1 MKYSTSP
8 PPSISGRS
16 SLLSYTSRTQ
26 SPLPPPISSTCAS
39 ATSKIHKFVRR
50 LFKFQQMDFEYAA
63 WQLAYL
69 FYKPQQVYKNFN
81 YRKQTKS
88 QFARDDPAFLVLLI
102 ISFCITSLG
111 KMTFLVSFLGKVNSN
126 YFFLGFA
133 LVLRLGVGQTIFF
146 LFYVAIVDCIFVGIL
161 VASLFWFIINRYMT
175 NGVGEVEWGYAF
187 DVHLNAFYPP
197 LIILH
202 FVQLFFYNAVINHE
216 WFFSRFLG
224 NSLWL
229 LAVAYYVYITFL
241 GYSCVPHVKNAR
253 FILVAVPIF
262 FLFYVVSLI
271 IGLNMCVTLMNFYH
285 YRVL

>member
-26 SPLPPPISSTCAS
+26 SPLPPPVSSTCAS
-39 ATSKIHKFVRR
+39 ATSKIYKFVRR

-81 YRKQTKS
+81 YRKQTKA

-102 ISFCITSLG
+102 ISFCVTSLG
-111 KMTFLVSFLGKVNSN
+111 
-126 YFFLGFA
+126 FA
-133 LVLRLGVGQTIFF
+133 WVLRLGIGQTIFF
-146 LFYVAIVDCIFVGIL
+146 LFYVAIVDCILVGIL
-161 VASLFWFIINRYMT
+161 VASLFWFITNRFLSRD
-175 NGVGEVEWGYAF
+175 GEVEWGYSF

-202 FVQLFFYNAVINHE
+202 FIQLFFYNAIINHE
-216 WFFSRFLG
+216 WFISIFLG

-229 LAVAYYVYITFL
+229 LAVSYYIYITFL
-241 GYSCVPHVKNAR
+241 GYNCVPHLKSTR
-253 FILVAVPIF
+253 LILVAMPIAF
-262 FLFYVVSLI
+262 VVYIVTLI
-271 IGLNMCVTLMNFYH
+271 IGLNLCVTLMNFYH